1 MRNFLSFIFELLKVV
16 AISIVIIIPIRYFL
30 IQPFYVKGASM
41 EPNFHDHE
49 YLIVDEISYR
59 FEEPKRGD
67 VIVFRYP
74 RDPREYYI
82 KRVIGLPGEKIQVKG
97 GDILIYN
104 ENNPDGFKLEE
115 KYLPKDLETYGTT
128 EEIIS
133 VQPGE
138 YYVFGDNRPTSKDS
152 RNFGPVKKS
161 FVIGKVL
168 LRGWPFDRA
177 GFIDGVQYQY

>member
-1 MRNFLSFIFELLKVV
+1 MKNFFSFIFELLKVV

-41 EPNFHDHE
+41 EPTFHDHE
-49 YLIVDEISYR
+49 YLIIDEISYR
-59 FEEPKRGD
+59 FGEPKRGD
-67 VIVFRYP
+67 VVVFRYP

-97 GDILIYN
+97 GDIFIYN
-104 ENNPDGFKLEE
+104 NENPEGFKLEE
-115 KYLPKDLETYGTT
+115 KYLPSNLETYGAT

-133 VQPGE
+133 VGEGE

-152 RNFGPVKKS
+152 RNFGPVKRS
-161 FVIGKVL
+161 FL
-168 LRGWPFDRA
+168 
-177 GFIDGVQYQY
+177 GF

>member
-1 MRNFLSFIFELLKVV
+1 MKNFFSFIFELLKVV

-41 EPNFHDHE
+41 EPTFHDHE
-49 YLIVDEISYR
+49 YLIIDEISYR
-59 FEEPKRGD
+59 FGEPKRGD
-67 VIVFRYP
+67 VVVFRYP

-97 GDILIYN
+97 GDIFIYN
-104 ENNPDGFKLEE
+104 NENPEGFKLEE
-115 KYLPKDLETYGTT
+115 KYLPSNLETYGAT

-133 VQPGE
+133 VGEGE

-152 RNFGPVKKS
+152 RNFGPVKRS
-161 FVIGKVL
+161 FLIGKVL
-168 LRGWPFDRA
+168 LRGWPFDRV
-177 GFIDGVQYQY
+177 GVFGEVQYQN

>member
-1 MRNFLSFIFELLKVV
+1 MKNFFSFIFELLKVV

-41 EPNFHDHE
+41 EPTFHDHE
-49 YLIVDEISYR
+49 YLIIDEISYR
-59 FEEPKRGD
+59 FGEPKRGD

-97 GDILIYN
+97 GNIFIYN
-104 ENNPDGFKLEE
+104 DNNPEGFNLEE
-115 KYLPKDLETYGTT
+115 KYLPNNLETYGTT
-128 EEIIS
+128 EEIIN
-133 VQPGE
+133 VGQGE

-152 RNFGPVKKS
+152 RNFGPVKRS
-161 FVIGKVL
+161 FLIGKVL

-177 GFIDGVQYQY
+177 GVFGEVQYQN